1 MGLFTM
7 NKEKLM
13 LDLLDLIDYS
23 ERVLQRRSVTISE
36 ELQEDAKIEVIKE
49 IISNIESGNYD

>member
-1 MGLFTM
+1 M

>member
-1 MGLFTM
+1 MI

-13 LDLLDLIDYS
+13 IDLADLIDYS
-23 ERVLQRRSVTISE
+23 ERAMQRRSVTISE
-36 ELQEDAKIEVIKE
+36 ELQHEARIEVIKE